1 MQWQNKQLL
10 FIPGNMFLSLRHV
23 IDMRASR
30 NSGVVNKLNHVC
42 LQVALSRIHAQDLD
56 SKVHNFEFR
65 NTSY

>member
-1 MQWQNKQLL
+1 
-10 FIPGNMFLSLRHV
+10 MFLSLRHV